1 MFGIARKLNSPDQQQ
16 IEKRRLE
23 LLASLDSAIAP
34 VLVARALTQ
43 VGLTASDLAV
53 ATGANRRT
61 VTAWLDETGPD
72 IKKKRHRERLREL
85 KEVTRFIV
93 SNGAIAEQEAD
104 WLRDPNR
111 AVDFSTP
118 LELIGDGG
126 WREAARI
133 YCDDVIAE
141 VPQIFRADE
150 PMRITETS
158 PS

>member
-1 MFGIARKLNSPDQQQ
+1 MFGIAQKLNSSDQQR
-16 IEKRRLE
+16 IEKRRHE

-34 VLVARALTQ
+34 GLVARALTR

-61 VTAWLDETGPD
+61 VTAWLDEAGPA

-93 SNGAIAEQEAD
+93 GNGAIAEQEAD

-118 LELIGDGG
+118 LELIGQGR

-133 YCDDVIAE
+133 YCDDVIAK
-141 VPQIFRADE
+141 VPRIFRADE
-150 PMRITETS
+150 PTRITETS

>member
-1 MFGIARKLNSPDQQQ
+1 MFGIAQEPNSSDQQRV
-16 IEKRRLE
+16 EKRRRE

-34 VLVARALTQ
+34 GLVAGALAKI
-43 VGLTASDLAV
+43 GLTASDLAV

-61 VTAWLDETGPD
+61 VATWLDEACPT

-93 SNGAIAEQEAD
+93 SNGAVADQEAD

-118 LELIGDGG
+118 LELIGEGR
-126 WREAARI
+126 WKEAARI

-141 VPQIFRADE
+141 IPRIFRAEE

-158 PS
+158 RS